1 MNADSSPPN
10 DRWASL
16 INGAYQVME
25 APRQTDS
32 DQFKA
37 AMALLHQVRQDF
49 PEDDDGDI
57 PGSAVRCL
65 ADALLAAMRLVP
77 PHALSGAV
85 IRPEDGGGL
94 RITVPKDTASPT

>member
-1 MNADSSPPN
+1 MNTDSSPPN

-16 INGAYQVME
+16 VNESYQVME
-25 APRQTDS
+25 APWQTDS

-57 PGSAVRCL
+57 PSSAVRCL
-65 ADALLAAMRLVP
+65 ADAFLAAMRLVP
-77 PHALSGAV
+77 PQALSGAV
-85 IRPEDGGGL
+85 IRPEESGGL
-94 RITVPKDTASPT
+94 RITAPKDNYR

>member
-16 INGAYQVME
+16 INGAYHVRDY
-25 APRQTDS
+25 PWPTDYE
-32 DQFKA
+32 QFKA
-37 AMALLHQVRQDF
+37 AMALLRQVCQDF

-65 ADALLAAMRLVP
+65 ADALHAAMRLVP
-77 PHALSGAV
+77 PQALSGAV
-85 IRPEDGGGL
+85 IRPEESGGL
-94 RITVPKDTASPT
+94 AITVPKDNYL

>member
-25 APRQTDS
+25 APWPTDYE
-32 DQFKA
+32 QFNA

-57 PGSAVRCL
+57 PGSAVRCF
-65 ADALLAAMRLVP
+65 ADALHAALAHVP
-77 PHALSGAV
+77 PDALSGAV
-85 IRPEDGGGL
+85 IRPEKSGGL
-94 RITVPKDTASPT
+94 RITVPKDNYR

>member
-16 INGAYQVME
+16 INGAYHVRDY
-25 APRQTDS
+25 PWPTDYE
-32 DQFKA
+32 QFKA
-37 AMALLHQVRQDF
+37 AMALLRQIRQDF

-65 ADALLAAMRLVP
+65 ADALHAAMILVP
-77 PHALSGAV
+77 PHAHSGAV
-85 IRPEDGGGL
+85 IRPEESGGL
-94 RITVPKDTASPT
+94 RITVPKDNDR